1 MARSGKKHSDLFVAE
16 PMDNVINGKI
26 KGRENDE
33 EIIVYETV
41 GVAAQD
47 LVAAKVIYD
56 KAVEAGKGLRWGE

>member
-1 MARSGKKHSDLFVAE
+1 M
-16 PMDNVINGKI
+16 INGTI
-26 KGRENDE
+26 KGRENDD

-56 KAVEAGKGLRWGE
+56 KAVEVGKGMNWE

>member
-1 MARSGKKHSDLFVAE
+1 MLGSLGD
-16 PMDNVINGKI
+16 VINGKI

>member
-1 MARSGKKHSDLFVAE
+1 MIQGKHA
-16 PMDNVINGKI
+16 
-26 KGRENDE
+26 GRENDD

-56 KAVEAGKGLRWGE
+56 KALEAGKGMNWG